1 MRAVTTIF
9 PVIFMIGIGTFSR
22 IRGFITPSQKDGAN
36 KIVFNILFPI
46 MIFNI
51 LFTSKLE
58 TSAIF
63 IVLYNKF
70 YWGKICSY
78 FTLLVNDM

>member
-58 TSAIF
+58 TSAILLF
-63 IVLYNKF
+63 YMCLLHIVLF
-70 YWGKICSY
+70 C
-78 FTLLVNDM
+78 LLEDL

>member
-9 PVIFMIGIGTFSR
+9 PVIFMIGIGIFSR

-58 TSAIF
+58 T
-63 IVLYNKF
+63 
-70 YWGKICSY
+70 
-78 FTLLVNDM
+78 

>member
-36 KIVFNILFPI
+36 KIVSVSYTHLLQFY
-46 MIFNI
+46 
-51 LFTSKLE
+51 
-58 TSAIF
+58 
-63 IVLYNKF
+63 IVLIIYLEQLNR
-70 YWGKICSY
+70 
-78 FTLLVNDM
+78 V

>member
-46 MIFNI
+46 MILI
-51 LFTSKLE
+51 S
-58 TSAIF
+58 
-63 IVLYNKF
+63 F
-70 YWGKICSY
+70 Y
-78 FTLLVNDM
+78 F

>member
-51 LFTSKLE
+51 LFTFVLFSL
-58 TSAIF
+58 IF
-63 IVLYNKF
+63 F
-70 YWGKICSY
+70 YFYCSDNL
-78 FTLLVNDM
+78 FNV